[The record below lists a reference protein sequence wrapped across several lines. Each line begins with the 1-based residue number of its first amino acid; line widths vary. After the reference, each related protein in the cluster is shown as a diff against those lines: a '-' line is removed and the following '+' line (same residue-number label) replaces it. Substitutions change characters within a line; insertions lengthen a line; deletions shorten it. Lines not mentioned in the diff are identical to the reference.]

1 MRLTDEELR
10 EVLARAEEIESASRS
25 GREWNAE
32 VAAVL
37 GAAEEAGLS
46 RSAVERALQERPHL
60 LPLTPPSPGSLAWVQ
75 SADGKSHVAE
85 VVEASEGGA
94 RVRFLRGS
102 EHHVGLDQVRP
113 CLLIP
118 GERVVCDWPWWG
130 PWTCTVIS
138 YDQSNQLV
146 KVSDGSGSTKTFPI
160 AEIWQAP
167 RKTPASRAR
176 SRVYAMLVG
185 AGVAAGALIGSV
197 VTAFLMG

>member
-1 MRLTDEELR
+1 MRFTDKELR
-10 EVLARAEEIESASRS
+10 ELLARAAEIESTSRS
-25 GREWNAE
+25 GKEWNAE
-32 VAAVL
+32 VATVL

-46 RSAVERALQERPHL
+46 RSAVERALQERPDL
-60 LPLTPPSPGSLAWVQ
+60 LPLAPPVPGSLAWVQ

-85 VVEASEGGA
+85 VLEASDDGA
-94 RVRFLRGS
+94 LVRFLRGS
-102 EHHVGLDQVRP
+102 EHQVGLDQVRP

-130 PWTCTVIS
+130 PWTCTIIS
-138 YDQSNQLV
+138 YDQAQQLV
-146 KVSDGSGSTKTFPI
+146 KVNDGSGYTKTFPI

-176 SRVYAMLVG
+176 ARVYAKLVG

-197 VTAFLMG
+197 VTAFVLG